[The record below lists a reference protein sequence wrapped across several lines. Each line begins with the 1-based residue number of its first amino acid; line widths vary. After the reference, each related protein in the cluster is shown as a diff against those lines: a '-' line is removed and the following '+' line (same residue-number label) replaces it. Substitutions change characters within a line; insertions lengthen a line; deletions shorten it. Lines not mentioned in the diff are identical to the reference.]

1 MYCFYNIIMAR
12 FYDPTYDPQKD
23 SGTSGIEV
31 SDLNPE
37 DQRNVDLRRLDPEER
52 DIYKDVKRDFSY
64 PKDQESSQER
74 ISKFMKSVRAAGEY
88 KQRRGISEPT
98 VRGRTPI
105 GKADLRGVELPSQR
119 SGNFG
124 DPGAGSTEYAHKPK
138 PNAGKAFNY
147 LDTFS

>member
-1 MYCFYNIIMAR
+1 MAR

-37 DQRNVDLRRLDPEER
+37 DQRDVDLRRLDPEER

-105 GKADLRGVELPSQR
+105 SKADLRGVEVPSQR

>member
-1 MYCFYNIIMAR
+1 MAR
-12 FYDPTYDPQKD
+12 FYDSTYDPQRD

-37 DQRNVDLRRLDPEER
+37 DQRDVDLRRLDPEER

-64 PKDQESSQER
+64 PKDQEPSQER

-105 GKADLRGVELPSQR
+105 SKADLRGVELPSQR

>member
-1 MYCFYNIIMAR
+1 MAR

-37 DQRNVDLRRLDPEER
+37 DQRDVDLRRLDPEER

-105 GKADLRGVELPSQR
+105 SKADLRGVELPSQR

>member
-1 MYCFYNIIMAR
+1 MAR
-12 FYDPTYDPQKD
+12 FYDPNYDPQKD

-37 DQRNVDLRRLDPEER
+37 DQRDVDLRRLDPEER

-105 GKADLRGVELPSQR
+105 SKADLRGVELPSQR